1 MVGGDSVD
9 YTYVHDMVSALL
21 LLLFICLFC
30 LVEIGFHAGQAS
42 LELLVLPSPYIPS
55 VAIAGTGLHTQ
66 GVIPLAF

>member
-1 MVGGDSVD
+1 M
-9 YTYVHDMVSALL
+9 YTYTTPFLL
-21 LLLFICLFC
+21 CYCYCLFVRMFC

-42 LELLVLPSPYIPS
+42 LELLVLPSPYFPS